1 MSFEH
6 HVMSKCRMPTYFF
19 PVLYH
24 FAASR
29 NFMYLCISQTV
40 PFHFSPQAKRVNPLR
55 RKINA
60 VEPNGTWHW
69 RLGLV
74 VDNWLWGHE
83 IPRLSPGCA
92 RSTLSPWKRIFT
104 DISSYEVYVKRVP
117 NCKKYARVTCHL

>member
-1 MSFEH
+1 MPDANILFTIPISFCCFLELFCIYAFH
-6 HVMSKCRMPTYFF
+6 KQ
-19 PVLYH
+19 YH
-24 FAASR
+24 FS
-29 NFMYLCISQTV
+29 
-40 PFHFSPQAKRVNPLR
+40 FSQAKRVNKAFIPLR
-55 RKINA
+55 RKVNA
-60 VEPNGTWHW
+60 VEPNDTWHW

-104 DISSYEVYVKRVP
+104 DISSHNVCVKRVP